1 MTDELEID
9 QKVLIAI
16 MQQDH
21 PKEYMLALQK
31 ATIMKQNEVIDQL
44 KNALGAT
51 NGNQD
56 QGQERPS
63 STHA

>member
-1 MTDELEID
+1 MEDLGID
-9 QKVLIAI
+9 PLVLLQI